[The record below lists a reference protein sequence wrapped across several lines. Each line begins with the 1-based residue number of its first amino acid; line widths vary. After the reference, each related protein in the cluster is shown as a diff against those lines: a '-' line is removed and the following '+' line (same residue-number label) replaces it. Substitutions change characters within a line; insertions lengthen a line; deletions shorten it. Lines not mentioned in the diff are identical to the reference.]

1 MISPPPKKDIFFTK
15 YAIFYGEGYYQKN
28 PPVTDLLDDDTLAKI
43 YTTTVPGS
51 LDKKGGRRF
60 HIY

>member
-1 MISPPPKKDIFFTK
+1 MGKDIIK
-15 YAIFYGEGYYQKN
+15 KN